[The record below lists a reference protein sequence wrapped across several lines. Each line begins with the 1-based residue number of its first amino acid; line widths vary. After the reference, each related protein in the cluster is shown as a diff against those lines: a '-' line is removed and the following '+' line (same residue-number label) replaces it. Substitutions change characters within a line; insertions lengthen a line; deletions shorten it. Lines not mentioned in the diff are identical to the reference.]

1 MAKEMNVLQ
10 NRKGHKKSS
19 NKSLGREDSEKLS
32 DLLLNTVSEPEN
44 ELKDANREEPKRRS
58 KHLQLL
64 ENDKFPN
71 ALRQF
76 YEQRGNSY
84 YEV

>member
-1 MAKEMNVLQ
+1 M
-10 NRKGHKKSS
+10 
-19 NKSLGREDSEKLS
+19 
-32 DLLLNTVSEPEN
+32 LNTLTEPEN